1 MLVSLENAKLY
12 LRVDSKDEDDHITKL
27 IILAEKMVKDVGR
40 IDFSIC
46 KENAELI
53 ESAILYAV
61 GYMYEHRDEADYKK
75 LTETLKYLLF
85 QIRREKF

>member
-27 IILAEKMVKDVGR
+27 ITVAEKMVKDIGR

-46 KENAELI
+46 KENPELI

-61 GYMYEHRDEADYKK
+61 GYMYEHREEADYKK

-85 QIRREKF
+85 QIRREEF

>member
-1 MLVSLENAKLY
+1 MLVSLENTKLY

-27 IILAEKMVKDVGR
+27 IILAEKMVKEHWTR
-40 IDFSIC
+40 DFSIC